1 MEAFLS
7 AEFWL
12 KLISTVGVPAIFA
25 LILLILRQSDE
36 RRLDQINGA
45 RDAER
50 VQLDKTREADRQEHM
65 KKWDSLVEQHNE
77 EREHAK
83 EEMDRLMKLYERQ
96 TSAIELQASLMA
108 RMNENILTNQFCP
121 KMRKEAK

>member
-12 KLISTVGVPAIFA
+12 KIISTVGVPAIFA

-50 VQLDKTREADRQEHM
+50 IQLDKTREADRLEHM

-96 TSAIELQASLMA
+96 TSAIELQASLTA

-121 KMRKEAK
+121 KMRKEAT